1 MQVQD
6 VMTSEVTSISINAPV
21 KEAIEFFEKTGR
33 RHLPVLDEAE
43 KVVGILSDRDRR
55 TIELTIDTFTDT
67 GYQQQILESP
77 VKNVMKREVISV
89 FPDTNLAEAAKMLV
103 DMKLGALPVISKQK
117 LIGIVSYV
125 DVLNAFS
132 ASLSG
137 L

>member
-6 VMTSEVTSISINAPV
+6 VMTSEVTSISIDAPV